1 MDRPDALEAQSI
13 YVLREAMLWSPAKDS
28 NVMIRPARK
37 AFFGSVPLPVRHVD
51 TGREV
56 AAARHGRRGDRR
68 RRLAFRRR

>member
-1 MDRPDALEAQSI
+1 MDRLDALAAQSV
-13 YVLREAMLWSPAKDS
+13 YVLHEAMLWPLGKDS
-28 NVMIRPARK
+28 NVVIRLARK
-37 AFFGSVPLPVRHVD
+37 AFFGSVPLPARHVD